1 MYKGVHM
8 SATVRKNF
16 VFDKEVAA
24 HLDELAKQ
32 SHTSMTSLVEE
43 MIEDRYK
50 SIMVEKRMRA
60 LNKMRT
66 FSSNEG
72 RGLFVDK
79 SIQSIKAE
87 MDV

>member
-1 MYKGVHM
+1 M

-16 VFDKEVAA
+16 VFDKDVAS

-32 SHTSMTSLVEE
+32 SNTSMTALVEE

-50 SIMVEKRMRA
+50 SIKVKKRMKA
-60 LNKMRT
+60 LNKMRE

-72 RGLFVDK
+72 RGLLVGK
-79 SIQSIKAE
+79 SIQSIKAD

>member
-1 MYKGVHM
+1 MYKGVQM

-16 VFDKEVAA
+16 VFDKEVAS

-32 SHTSMTSLVEE
+32 SNTSMTALVEE
-43 MIEDRYK
+43 MIEEKYTDIKVKKRIKAFKK
-50 SIMVEKRMRA
+50 SQEIA
-60 LNKMRT
+60 HS
-66 FSSNEG
+66 FSA
-72 RGLFVDK
+72 GLLVGK